1 MTSDEQGHVGPEGP
15 DEPEKPAGDESGGEA
30 RDEAAQLEDFRRAVH
45 GLYEASLPD
54 DAAGG
59 TGGPAGEGPARR
71 GDPPM
76 GVAGAARSLGA
87 QPGVDRVHKLHAVAS
102 ALTRNPDLA
111 SSAEDRSGLAE
122 AIVPDKGGDGRTG
135 EELAERLRDFADRAR
150 ARTGGLTPGL
160 WREFVTMVG
169 EPESADHPVS
179 MVGKPGC
186 NDEELVPTPDGHA
199 TTIRSRFWTH
209 LPFEQASRFVDPR
222 SWTTYGRPFWKRMAL
237 VEGTHQDFTTS
248 RSSGYTA
255 VFEEVVDLP
264 FMGEVR
270 VFLWVRYE
278 ESNDHVAVD
287 YQLAAPPY
295 PNEQVTFDSGWVY
308 VTSPT
313 VGPGG
318 EQTFV
323 DGVKSIRFR
332 DPAFNAMPDLAC
344 DGGWVHFMINMALG
358 GHGLPGGGPDP
369 GQPETV
375 ALPPGVADPRSG
387 QPGPGRS
394 SRLMVRSARR
404 RRQGAR
410 TGPGRPQPGPASP
423 ADVVPNVSGLLAGWT
438 EDTAEALRRQA
449 GALTSAVGRVASTRP
464 DPRWVNDLMGM
475 GGVAIDATEATLS
488 AWRRVLV
495 ELARMGEE
503 RPVNPDGT
511 PAGPVAAGP
520 ELVGVWAKTLTQVWD
535 MGASW
540 IDMAGEQG
548 WLEQQEQSSWS
559 TTVYFR
565 RNEDRTC
572 RLDWT
577 GLTDAG
583 GRQLVDRSLVDVV
596 PYEVEAGDGVE
607 ELVVRVRHPVR
618 TGTHHYRMHIW
629 DVADEQRTRQRYC
642 RGFGVPGAEG

>member
-1 MTSDEQGHVGPEGP
+1 MTSDEQGDQQGGAGEE
-15 DEPEKPAGDESGGEA
+15 EPETPSEKRGTGGGA
-30 RDEAAQLEDFRRAVH
+30 DAAPDDTAELEDFRRAVH

-54 DAAGG
+54 DVVRGAG
-59 TGGPAGEGPARR
+59 TSRR

-76 GVAGAARSLGA
+76 GVAGSARSLGA
-87 QPGVDRVHKLHAVAS
+87 QPRVDRVHKLHAVAS

-111 SSAEDRSGLAE
+111 SSAEDAGGLAE

-135 EELAERLRDFADRAR
+135 EELAGRLREFADRAR

-160 WREFVTMVG
+160 WREFVELVG

-179 MVGKPGC
+179 LVGKPGC
-186 NDEELVPTPDGHA
+186 NDEELVPTPAGHA

-237 VEGTHQDFTTS
+237 VEGTQADFTTE
-248 RSSGYTA
+248 RSTGYTA

-270 VFLWVRYE
+270 VHLWVRYE
-278 ESNDHVAVD
+278 RSDDHVSVD
-287 YQLAAPPY
+287 YQLAAPPF

-313 VGPGG
+313 VGPSG

-332 DPAFNAMPDLAC
+332 NPAFNAMPDLAC

-358 GHGLPGGGPDP
+358 GHGLPGGGPEPDELDRVP
-369 GQPETV
+369 
-375 ALPPGVADPRSG
+375 LPPGVTDPRAG
-387 QPGPGRS
+387 RPPPGRA
-394 SRLMVRSARR
+394 SRLMVRPVRR
-404 RRQGAR
+404 RREGTR
-410 TGPGRPQPGPASP
+410 HGPGRPRSGPARP
-423 ADVVPNVSGLLAGWT
+423 ADVLPTV
-438 EDTAEALRRQA
+438 
-449 GALTSAVGRVASTRP
+449 GALLGEWGRLTAGSLQQQARAMTSAVGRVASTRP
-464 DPRWVNDLMGM
+464 DPRWVNDVVGM
-475 GGVAIDATEATLS
+475 GQVAIDATEDTIAT
-488 AWRRVLV
+488 WRRVLV

-503 RPVNPDGT
+503 RPVGPDGT
-511 PAGPVAAGP
+511 PTEPIAPGP
-520 ELVGVWAKTLTQVWD
+520 ELVGVWAKALTQVWD

-540 IDMAGEQG
+540 IDIAGEQG

-559 TTVYFR
+559 TTVFFR
-565 RNEDRTC
+565 RNPDRAC
-572 RLDWT
+572 RLAWS
-577 GLTDAG
+577 GLSDPH
-583 GRQLVDRSLVDVV
+583 GRLLVGQDLVDVI
-596 PYEVEAGDGVE
+596 PPQIEAGDGVA
-607 ELVVRVRHPVR
+607 ELVVRVRHPVS
-618 TGTHHYRMHIW
+618 TGTHHYRLAIW
-629 DVADEQRTRQRYC
+629 DEADPAATRQRYC

>member
-1 MTSDEQGHVGPEGP
+1 VTSDEQGHVGPEGP
-15 DEPEKPAGDESGGEA
+15 DEPEKPAGDGGGADPARGEPDAAAELEA
-30 RDEAAQLEDFRRAVH
+30 FKRAVH

-54 DAAGG
+54 DDVGGPGG
-59 TGGPAGEGPARR
+59 TGPPRR
-71 GDPPM
+71 GGPPM

-111 SSAEDRSGLAE
+111 SSAEERSGLAE

-135 EELAERLRDFADRAR
+135 EELAERLREFADRAR

-160 WREFVTMVG
+160 WREFVEMVG

-179 MVGKPGC
+179 LVGKPGC
-186 NDEELVPTPDGHA
+186 NDEELVPTPSGHA

-209 LPFEQASRFVDPR
+209 LPFDQASRFVDPR
-222 SWTTYGRPFWKRMAL
+222 CWTTYGRPFWKRMAL
-237 VEGTHQDFTTS
+237 VDGTREDFATE
-248 RSSGYTA
+248 RSTGYTA

-270 VFLWVRYE
+270 VHLWVRYE
-278 ESNDHVAVD
+278 RSDDHVSVD

-313 VGPGG
+313 VGPSG
-318 EQTFV
+318 EGTFV

-358 GHGLPGGGPDP
+358 GNGLPGEEPEPD
-369 GQPETV
+369 ELDTV
-375 ALPPGVADPRSG
+375 ALPPGVTDPRAGRPPAGRASG
-387 QPGPGRS
+387 
-394 SRLMVRSARR
+394 LMVRPGRR
-404 RRQGAR
+404 RREGTRA
-410 TGPGRPQPGPASP
+410 GPGRPRPGPARP
-423 ADVVPNVSGLLAGWT
+423 GDVLPTVGALLSDWT
-438 EDTAEALRRQA
+438 GVTAAALQEQA
-449 GALTSAVGRVASTRP
+449 GTVARAVGRVASTRP
-464 DPRWVNDLMGM
+464 DPRWVNDVVGM
-475 GGVAIDATEATLS
+475 GQVAIDATEVTIAT
-488 AWRRVLV
+488 WRRILV

-503 RPVNPDGT
+503 RRPGGD
-511 PAGPVAAGP
+511 PAEPPAPAP
-520 ELVGVWAKTLTQVWD
+520 ELVGVWARALNQMWD

-559 TTVYFR
+559 TTVFFK
-565 RNEDRTC
+565 RNPERAC
-572 RLDWT
+572 RLAWS
-577 GLTDAG
+577 GLSDAHD
-583 GRQLVDRSLVDVV
+583 RPLVDRDLVDVI
-596 PYEVEAGDGVE
+596 PPQVEAGDGVA

-618 TGTHHYRMHIW
+618 TPTHHYRLQIW
-629 DVADEQRTRQRYC
+629 DEADPSATRQRYC